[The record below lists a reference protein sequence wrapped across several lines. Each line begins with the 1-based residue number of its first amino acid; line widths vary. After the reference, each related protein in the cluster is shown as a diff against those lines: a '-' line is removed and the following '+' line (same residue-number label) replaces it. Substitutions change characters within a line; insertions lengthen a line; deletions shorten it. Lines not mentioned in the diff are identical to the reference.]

1 MQEPTS
7 EAAVEEALPETQ
19 AVDETNDSS
28 ADTAGIE
35 VVEQGAEDVAGVVD
49 GESTETTMTEDINPE
64 TQPQR
69 DFQEA
74 VEVLGIDLDKK
85 GPVIKLFG
93 KMAEKLGITKII
105 ASDIAD
111 TEKADLVKDLLIAAQ
126 GSSEAGKEKFN
137 EIAALVVDVFHK
149 GVEGVS
155 QHLGES
161 LPDDIKSGVVRLIK
175 ALTEGANYN
184 SSGSIR
190 GKESENSADVVSSN
204 DLFKMMRED
213 PVTAVRY
220 LESAAPEL
228 KKVGWDMG
236 SEGEKLLMEGR
247 NNVQKAKEALK
258 AVLIGLEGSGINSL
272 ADHLNKADH
281 YDRWQ
286 EVGGVLAQRLFS
298 KKMISLDAKDALEDL
313 HAGKQRAS
321 SHDYFGT

>member
-1 MQEPTS
+1 MQEPTI
-7 EAAVEEALPETQ
+7 EVDVEETLPETQ
-19 AVDETNDSS
+19 VTDETSDSS
-28 ADTAGIE
+28 VDIAGAE

-49 GESTETTMTEDINPE
+49 GEPIETTMTEDINPE

-74 VEVLGIDLDKK
+74 VEILGIDLEKK
-85 GPVIKLFG
+85 GPAIKFFG
-93 KMAEKLGITKII
+93 QMAEKLGITKII
-105 ASDIAD
+105 ASDIAE

-126 GSSEAGKEKFN
+126 DNREVGKEKFD
-137 EIAALVVDVFHK
+137 EIASLVVGVFQK

-190 GKESENSADVVSSN
+190 GKESENSADVVSSD

-213 PVTAVRY
+213 PMTAVRY

-228 KKVGWDMG
+228 KKAGWDMG
-236 SEGEKLLMEGR
+236 SEGEKLLMDGR
-247 NNVQKAKEALK
+247 NNAQKAKEALK
-258 AVLIGLEGSGINSL
+258 AVLIGLEGSEINSL
-272 ADHLNKADH
+272 ADHLNTADH

-298 KKMISLDAKDALEDL
+298 KKMIALDAKDALEDL

>member
-1 MQEPTS
+1 MQEPTG
-7 EAAVEEALPETQ
+7 EVTVEEGAPEVQ
-19 AVDETNDSS
+19 VADETNDSLV
-28 ADTAGIE
+28 DVAGAPA
-35 VVEQGAEDVAGVVD
+35 VEGGAEDVAGVVD
-49 GESTETTMTEDINPE
+49 GEPTETTMTEDINPE

-74 VEVLGIDLDKK
+74 VEILEIDLDKK
-85 GPVIKLFG
+85 GPAIKLFG

-105 ASDIAD
+105 ASDIAE

-126 GSSEAGKEKFN
+126 GNHEAGKEKFN
-137 EIAALVVDVFHK
+137 EIATLVVSVFQK
-149 GVEGVS
+149 GVEGVN

-190 GKESENSADVVSSN
+190 GKESENSADVVSSS

-213 PVTAVRY
+213 PMTAARY

-228 KKVGWDMG
+228 KKAGWDMG

-247 NNVQKAKEALK
+247 NNAQKAKEALQ
-258 AVLIGLEGSGINSL
+258 AILIGSDKDGVNSL
-272 ADHLNKADH
+272 ADHLNTADH

-286 EVGGVLAQRLFS
+286 EVSGVLAQRLFS
-298 KKMISLDAKDALEDL
+298 KKMISLDVKDALEDL